1 MEFNFGYDE
10 MKNFIIKSG
19 KYKIVN
25 VKCFNQV
32 PGNWYNGFRYTEEEV
47 YVEVAYL
54 IDDIE
59 TEKWIMSGNKYTRE
73 FIDKDLLI
81 SDVFEREFKSKL
93 LNL

>member
-1 MEFNFGYDE
+1 MEIKLDFTDDE
-10 MKNFIIKSG
+10 MKYFILKTG
-19 KYKIVN
+19 KYKVISVN
-25 VKCFNQV
+25 SLDGC
-32 PGNWYNGFRYTEEEV
+32 PWIGEWEETI
-47 YVEVAYL
+47 EVAYL

-73 FIDKDLLI
+73 FVDKNLLI

>member
-1 MEFNFGYDE
+1 MEVKLDFTDDE
-10 MKNFIIKSG
+10 MKYFILKTG
-19 KYKIVN
+19 KYKVISVN
-25 VKCFNQV
+25 SLDGV
-32 PGNWYNGFRYTEEEV
+32 PWFEEWEET
-47 YVEVAYL
+47 VEVAYL

-73 FIDKDLLI
+73 FIDKNLLI

>member
-1 MEFNFGYDE
+1 MEVKLDFTDDE
-10 MKNFIIKSG
+10 MKNFILKTG
-19 KYKIVN
+19 KYKVISVN
-25 VKCFNQV
+25 SLDGV
-32 PGNWYNGFRYTEEEV
+32 PWYGEWEET
-47 YVEVAYL
+47 VEVAYL

-73 FIDKDLLI
+73 FIDKNLLI

>member
-1 MEFNFGYDE
+1 MEVKLDFTDDE
-10 MKNFIIKSG
+10 MKYFILKTG
-19 KYKIVN
+19 KYKVISVN
-25 VKCFNQV
+25 SLDGV
-32 PGNWYNGFRYTEEEV
+32 PWFLEWEET
-47 YVEVAYL
+47 VEVAYL

-73 FIDKDLLI
+73 FIDKNLLI

>member
-1 MEFNFGYDE
+1 MEVKLDFTDDE
-10 MKNFIIKSG
+10 MKYFILKTG
-19 KYKIVN
+19 KYKVISVN
-25 VKCFNQV
+25 SLDGV
-32 PGNWYNGFRYTEEEV
+32 PWYYEWEET
-47 YVEVAYL
+47 VEVAYL

-73 FIDKDLLI
+73 FIDKNLLI

>member
-25 VKCFNQV
+25 VKCWYF
-32 PGNWYNGFRYTEEEV
+32 PPRNWSNSFQLVQEED
-47 YVEVAYL
+47 YMEVAYL

>member
-1 MEFNFGYDE
+1 MEVKLDFTDDE
-10 MKNFIIKSG
+10 MKYFILKTG
-19 KYKIVN
+19 KYKVISVN
-25 VKCFNQV
+25 SLDGV
-32 PGNWYNGFRYTEEEV
+32 PWYEEWEET
-47 YVEVAYL
+47 VEVAYL

-73 FIDKDLLI
+73 FIDKNLLI

>member
-10 MKNFIIKSG
+10 MKNFILKTG
-19 KYKIVN
+19 KYKVISVN
-25 VKCFNQV
+25 SLDGV
-32 PGNWYNGFRYTEEEV
+32 PWYEEWEET
-47 YVEVAYL
+47 VEVAYL

-73 FIDKDLLI
+73 FIDKNLLI